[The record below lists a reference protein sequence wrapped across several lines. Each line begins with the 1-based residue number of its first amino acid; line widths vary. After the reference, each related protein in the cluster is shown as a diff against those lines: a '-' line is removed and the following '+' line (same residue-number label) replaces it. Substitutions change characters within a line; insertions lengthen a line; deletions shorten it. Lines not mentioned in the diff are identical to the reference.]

1 MQIPTIDMA
10 PLFHARGGA
19 QTVATRIGEAASQ
32 FGFFHLTGHGIE
44 PALFEAVEREA
55 RAFFALPESAKA
67 RIAMANGGP
76 AWRGWFPLEGE
87 LTSGLPDRKEGLY
100 LGEELGPEDPR
111 VQAGWP
117 MHGANLWPAEVPGL
131 QSAVQAW
138 LTAATRAAHALCEGV
153 ALALGLPPQHFHDH
167 YTARPT
173 LLFRIFRYPPDLPG
187 TWGVGEH
194 SDYGFLTLLAQDR
207 HGGLEV
213 RAADGSWIAV
223 PPLEGA
229 LVVNLGDMLDRLTG
243 GRWRSAPHR
252 VRNVSGAERLSW
264 PLFFDPAF
272 DARIEPLPG
281 FQAPASRPARWDG
294 IDLAAIEGPYGD
306 YLLGKV
312 GKVFPELASAIRS
325 G

>member
-1 MQIPTIDMA
+1 MQIPTIDMTA
-10 PLFHARGGA
+10 LLRDGPGREDVAA
-19 QTVATRIGEAASQ
+19 QIGEACSR
-32 FGFFHLTGHGIE
+32 FGFFLLTGHGIA

-55 RAFFALPESAKA
+55 RHFFALPEARKA
-67 RIAMANGGP
+67 VIAMAHGGP

-100 LGEELGPEDPR
+100 LGEELGPDDPR
-111 VQAGWP
+111 VAAGWP
-117 MHGANLWPAEVPGL
+117 MHGANMWPDEVPGL
-131 QSAVQAW
+131 RPAVEAW
-138 LTAATRAAHALCEGV
+138 LGAATRAAHALCEGA
-153 ALALGLPPQHFHDH
+153 ALALGLPAQHFREH

-173 LLFRIFRYPPDLPG
+173 LLFRIFRYPPDRPG
-187 TWGVGEH
+187 TYGVGEH

-213 RAADGSWIAV
+213 RTDSGWISV
-223 PPLEGA
+223 PPVEGA
-229 LVVNLGDMLDRLTG
+229 LVVNVGDMLDRLTA

-252 VRNVSGAERLSW
+252 VRNLSGEDRLSW

-281 FQAPASRPARWDG
+281 FAAPAVRPARWDG
-294 IDLAAIEGPYGD
+294 LDLGAIAGPYGD

-312 GKVFPELASAIRS
+312 GKVFPDLASAVRAD
-325 G
+325 

>member
-1 MQIPTIDMA
+1 MQIPTIDME
-10 PLFHARGGA
+10 PLLTGGPGRDR
-19 QTVATRIGEAASQ
+19 VASEIGEAASR
-32 FGFFHLTGHGIE
+32 FGFFQLTGHGI
-44 PALFEAVEREA
+44 PPGLFEAVEREA
-55 RAFFALPESAKA
+55 RAFFALPETAKA
-67 RIAMANGGP
+67 RIAMAHGGP

-100 LGEELGPEDPR
+100 LGEELGPGDRR
-111 VQAGWP
+111 VAAGWP
-117 MHGANLWPAEVPGL
+117 MHGANLWPSEVPGL
-131 QSAVQAW
+131 RPAVETW
-138 LTAATRAAHALCEGV
+138 LAAATRAAHALCEGA
-153 ALALGLPPQHFHDH
+153 ALALGLPSGHFRDH
-167 YTARPT
+167 YTAQPT

-213 RAADGSWIAV
+213 KTADGGWISV
-223 PPLEGA
+223 PPAEAA
-229 LVVNLGDMLDRLTG
+229 LVVNVGDMLDRLTA

-252 VRNVSGAERLSW
+252 VRNLSGADRLSW

-281 FQAPASRPARWDG
+281 FDAPAQRPARWDG
-294 IDLAAIEGPYGD
+294 IELSDIEGPYGD

-312 GKVFPELASAIRS
+312 GKVFPELASAVQFA
-325 G
+325 